1 MLERYLGQL
10 ARRTLWFKVFR
21 SVIFAF
27 AATVLALGL
36 AAVFSGPAVGR
47 AGASMGWAFVLLCA
61 GVSAAI
67 GLGRTDE
74 LRGSRRALL
83 LRPRHPQLAARVR
96 SAAELHN
103 APNGSPELLRDFTAG
118 LVTDLGKLPLGQA
131 APHPEGYWPMLAG
144 AAVAALLGTLSLSL
158 REDLRSGLYAL
169 THPGREGHGGDARGL
184 WVSHIEARVT
194 APGSDVAEVLLDP
207 TRLSLAEG
215 TSVALSV
222 HPRFAVE
229 RALAALGELQLPLRP
244 GQDGALHVLFT
255 AEKSA
260 ALWLKARTE
269 SGWLEDPEERRL
281 FVQQDAA
288 PTVVLETPAA
298 DSRARMDEAIP
309 LAFHV
314 EDDHGLAS
322 VDLVVQLGPGRE
334 RRIRVVAFGEREEA
348 LRHADGTEITP
359 AVFGVAAGQ
368 TLAVWIEARDRDPY
382 PEPNIGR
389 SEVRLIHVGESA
401 DGGGGPPIELLTQ
414 ARDLALQELAN
425 RLEAPS
431 GQTREAAEQR
441 ALGLGRGLRNLVGA
455 IESLQRAFF
464 EATGASRT
472 EAALTDMVKRLARAL
487 REEHA
492 ASELA
497 TLRRADATLV
507 AELEDDTMY
516 LTDTLGRERL
526 SLARASIE
534 RAQATQARMKKLLEE
549 LKRTGDPAKREAL
562 LAELSRARSE
572 LAEIAQK
579 LATAEREVPG
589 DFVNFDALRGMTASD
604 PASALEKALAEGDM
618 KGAEKAM
625 AALEEATRGLSRGVS
640 EGGEAFA
647 DSRFSP
653 RAAQAEQARAAL
665 RELHE
670 GQKGLA
676 GETNRVSER
685 LAEQARAEG
694 AHREQASRMA
704 ATADAME
711 KRARE
716 LGAHP
721 RIPSEAEAQA
731 SAAQRL
737 RDARDALRQ
746 GNLPEARDMAE
757 RAAADLDQLAS
768 DMAMD
773 ARMFPGHDGAGAE
786 TARRAQKLSEEAAR
800 LSAEIARQTAPSGN
814 SLGEGDA
821 ETLHQQAPRQRAL
834 SELAQDLEQK
844 LREEGPRGV
853 SDGLSRATK
862 SMRSAAGALERGELR
877 EAEAHQRDALEKLNE
892 VDNQLQREAQAQQA
906 PGKGNGGPGSDG
918 DRMAGDER
926 VVIPTEGD
934 DARRNELRRRVLD
947 ARRAEPPSRYAKA
960 VERYY
965 QEILR

>member
-1 MLERYLGQL
+1 L
-10 ARRTLWFKVFR
+10 AG
-21 SVIFAF
+21 A
-27 AATVLALGL
+27 VLALGL
-36 AAVFSGPAVGR
+36 AAVFVGPAVGR
-47 AGASMGWAFVLLCA
+47 SGAAMGWAFVVLCT

-96 SAAELHN
+96 SAAELQS

-118 LVTDLGKLPLGQA
+118 LVTDLRKLPLGQA
-131 APHPEGYWPMLAG
+131 ASHPDGYWSMLVG
-144 AAVAALLGTLSLSL
+144 AAAAILLGTLSLSL

-169 THPGREGHGGDARGL
+169 AHPGRDGHGGDARGL
-184 WVSHIEARVT
+184 WVSRIEARVT
-194 APGSDVAEVLLDP
+194 VPGSEVAELLLDP
-207 TRLSLAEG
+207 TRLELAEG
-215 TSVALSV
+215 TSVELRV

-229 RALAALGELQLPLRP
+229 RALAELGELHLALRP
-244 GQDGALHVLFT
+244 APDGALQVLFT

-260 ALWLKARTE
+260 PLWLKARTE
-269 SGWLEDPEERRL
+269 NVWLEDPEERRL
-281 FVQQDAA
+281 VVKQDAA
-288 PTVVLETPAA
+288 PTVVLEKPEA
-298 DSRARMDEAIP
+298 DTHARVDETIP
-309 LAFHV
+309 LAFRV

-334 RRIRVVAFGEREEA
+334 RRIRVVAFGDQEEA

-359 AVFGVAAGQ
+359 ASFGIAAGQ

-382 PEPNIGR
+382 PEPNVGR
-389 SEVRLIHVGESA
+389 SEVRLIRVGESS
-401 DGGGGPPIELLTQ
+401 DSNGGPPLDQLAQ

-425 RLEAPS
+425 RLEAPA
-431 GQTREAAEQR
+431 GQTRDVAEQR
-441 ALGLGRGLRNLVGA
+441 ALGLGRGLRTLIGA
-455 IESLQRAFF
+455 LESLQRAFF
-464 EATGASRT
+464 DSAGASTT
-472 EAALTDMVKRLARAL
+472 EAALTDMVKRLGRAL

-492 ASELA
+492 ATELPA
-497 TLRRADATLV
+497 LRRVDSTLV
-507 AELEDDTMY
+507 SELEDDTMY
-516 LTDTLGRERL
+516 LTDLLSRERL
-526 SLARASIE
+526 SLAKASIE

-562 LAELSRARSE
+562 LSELARARSE
-572 LAEIAQK
+572 LSEIAQK

-604 PASALEKALAEGDM
+604 PAAALEKALADGDM
-618 KGAEKAM
+618 KAAEKAM

-647 DSRFSP
+647 HSRFSP
-653 RAAQAEQARAAL
+653 RAEQAEQARAAL
-665 RELHE
+665 RELNE
-670 GQKGLA
+670 GQKGLV

-685 LAEQARAEG
+685 LADQARAEG
-694 AHREQASRMA
+694 AHREQASRLA
-704 ATADAME
+704 AAADGME
-711 KRARE
+711 KRTRE

-746 GNLPEARDMAE
+746 GNLGEAREMAE
-757 RAAADLDQLAS
+757 RAAADLDQLGS

-773 ARMFPGHDGAGAE
+773 ARMFPGDDGTGAE
-786 TARRAQKLSEEAAR
+786 TARRAQRLSEEASR
-800 LSAEIARQTAPSGN
+800 LAGEIGRQTTPPGSA
-814 SLGEGDA
+814 LGEADMEA
-821 ETLHQQAPRQRAL
+821 LHQQAPRQRSL
-834 SELAQDLEQK
+834 SELALDLEQK

-853 SDGLSRATK
+853 SDGLARATK
-862 SMRSAAGALERGELR
+862 SMRSAANALEQGELR
-877 EAEAHQRDALEKLNE
+877 EAEAHQRDALEKLGE
-892 VDNQLQREAQAQQA
+892 LDIQLQREAEAQQA
-906 PGKGNGGPGSDG
+906 PGKPGGRSATEGQ
-918 DRMAGDER
+918 RMAGDER

-947 ARRAEPPSRYAKA
+947 ARRAEPPARYAKA